1 MTITFSGLESK
12 KQPGSMDNLLDHKF
26 NIIAQVIDERFDK
39 LYQDFN
45 LAMEAKSKQDQRAYM
60 ELTNLVNVAMGV
72 VNEQKIRIITLEN
85 HILKNNI
92 GTPEELEAEYNNNI
106 QVFKEASGWKEI
118 PLASLK
124 TGSYMNATDPVKN
137 LSTSLPE
144 DPKPF

>member
-1 MTITFSGLESK
+1 MTMTFSGLDNR
-12 KQPGSMDNLLDHKF
+12 KQPNSVDNVLDHKF

-124 TGSYMNATDPVKN
+124 TGSYLNATEPVQSLDP
-137 LSTSLPE
+137 LE
-144 DPKPF
+144 EPKPF

>member
-1 MTITFSGLESK
+1 MTMTFSGLESK

>member
-1 MTITFSGLESK
+1 MTMTFSGLESK

-92 GTPEELEAEYNNNI
+92 GTAEELEAEYNNNI

-124 TGSYMNATDPVKN
+124 TGSYMNATEPVKN
-137 LSTSLPE
+137 LQSSLPE